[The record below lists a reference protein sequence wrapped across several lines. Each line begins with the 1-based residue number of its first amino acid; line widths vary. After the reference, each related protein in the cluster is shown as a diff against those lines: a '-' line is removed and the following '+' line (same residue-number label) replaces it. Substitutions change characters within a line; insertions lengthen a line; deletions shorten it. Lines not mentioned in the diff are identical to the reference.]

1 MNDEQIKLR
10 LPINTPLEDF
20 KDLWISAVVAKA
32 GTQKKAARTL
42 RIAPAT
48 ISRRLNRKR
57 RKQ

>member
-1 MNDEQIKLR
+1 MNGEQIKVR
-10 LPINTPLEDF
+10 LPMNTPLEDF

-32 GTQKKAARTL
+32 GTQKKAAHTL
-42 RIAPAT
+42 GITPAT